1 MVSKQVKHFASKLK
15 KLKNR
20 IRVETHNKARV
31 EKRLKKLAQDVKK
44 TEHSKKEAMAR
55 AKKAKKK
62 KK

>member
-1 MVSKQVKHFASKLK
+1 MTTKQVKHLASKLK

-31 EKRLKKLAQDVKK
+31 EKRLKNLAQEVKK
-44 TEHSKKEAMAR
+44 TEKSKKEAAAR

-62 KK
+62 KR